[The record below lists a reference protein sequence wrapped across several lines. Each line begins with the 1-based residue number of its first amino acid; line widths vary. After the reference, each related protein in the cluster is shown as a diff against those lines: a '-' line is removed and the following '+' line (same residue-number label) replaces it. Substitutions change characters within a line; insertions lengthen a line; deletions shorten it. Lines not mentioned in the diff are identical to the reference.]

1 MEMSQQELFSVQIVG
16 VDRDHALAR
25 ISDPTTSHEA
35 DAVLRERE
43 GPASVVRKGSH
54 RHLALLAFS
63 RHWKSDATADEIQ
76 AATGID
82 GIWKRVSDLKN
93 LGFIEATGQRREAR
107 SGRMQEVYA
116 ITPAGLEALERLE
129 G

>member
-25 ISDPTTSHEA
+25 ISDHSTSHEA

-43 GPASVVRKGSH
+43 GPASVVKQGSLRH
-54 RHLALLAFS
+54 RALQVFF
-63 RHWKSDATADEIQ
+63 RFDATADEVQI
-76 AATGID
+76 ATRID

-93 LGFIEATGQRREAR
+93 LGFLEATGQRREAR

-129 G
+129 K